1 MKFLLLLVVYFA
13 VFNINVDGGVLGLT
27 KYFRSYTQSWTAA
40 QQQSLS
46 SSIKK
51 RRNINKNDNGSKGT
65 VISNGKVMA
74 VDHVCI
80 DMNHIVHSSFRS
92 TSTVKH
98 CISRIFSLVDNLF
111 KYVQPTAS
119 LVFAF
124 DGPAPFAKLQTQRS
138 KRKSSPESALI
149 TPGTDFMKS
158 MDDVIMTY
166 VLQRI
171 SRFSNVTIFVSGSN
185 IPGEGELK
193 IVDWVRT
200 QMPSNNGTVVI
211 CGADSDILIQAIP
224 LTDISQIQVLQTS
237 GDYPDSFCNISSIIN
252 EFSKKSNR
260 NENPELSESFKMD
273 LLVLFALH
281 GNDYLPKLRGISL
294 TATLRAYG
302 NAIERLPVNQRFLID
317 VRHKTFNFAALWLLM
332 ENLKLQN
339 QTIQKLWTMPTAL
352 GELSNYF
359 AKNKINGT
367 YIDEMLTTPQN
378 KISWTSSILIEG
390 QNFTSCEYSSKREC
404 RQAVSETA
412 LKSLSPETYEDL
424 LNKQKQFRRTMREK
438 RIAVMEEHQKRIEY
452 SNTDLASN
460 HRFIGVVKDVSEDDD
475 YETEYDDDM
484 MDTCDEDKYILQ
496 SDVEQYL
503 QGILWVAQ
511 MYMNGKC
518 PDVSY
523 TYIGKPSMSPFMIC
537 KYLEMSSDKN
547 VTSFVQSMLLS
558 KDISSCIISDFNTK
572 LLKSLKD
579 KVFVPTSDM
588 KPLSA
593 IATCISVIPTEAKEF
608 VPQDLKHTWHTMQTN
623 FFDSDLQDISYEKL
637 LKGLEHLWLMK
648 SNSSV
653 NVDYLVTNS
662 STKAG
667 VSRMSRSNRKSQ
679 YGKTKQAVKLMHE
692 IELIA
697 SSSNKINVN
706 TTNNAGGSVRGAAK
720 GSFTFDTMNSW
731 TVITTVQ
738 DLNSVGY
745 LSTFKVKYVKFPLL
759 RMPFKTPK
767 ELPKYV
773 RVLTAIGKE
782 RGLKIE

>member
-1 MKFLLLLVVYFA
+1 
-13 VFNINVDGGVLGLT
+13 
-27 KYFRSYTQSWTAA
+27 
-40 QQQSLS
+40 
-46 SSIKK
+46 
-51 RRNINKNDNGSKGT
+51 
-65 VISNGKVMA
+65 
-74 VDHVCI
+74 
-80 DMNHIVHSSFRS
+80 
-92 TSTVKH
+92 
-98 CISRIFSLVDNLF
+98 
-111 KYVQPTAS
+111 
-119 LVFAF
+119 
-124 DGPAPFAKLQTQRS
+124 
-138 KRKSSPESALI
+138 
-149 TPGTDFMKS
+149 
-158 MDDVIMTY
+158 
-166 VLQRI
+166 
-171 SRFSNVTIFVSGSN
+171 
-185 IPGEGELK
+185 
-193 IVDWVRT
+193 
-200 QMPSNNGTVVI
+200 MPSNNGTIVI

-252 EFSKKSNR
+252 EFSKKSNL
-260 NENPELSESFKMD
+260 NEKNSELPESFKMD

-302 NAIERLPVNQRFLID
+302 KAIERLPTNQRFLID
-317 VRHKTFNFAALWLLM
+317 VRYNTFNFAALWLLM

-339 QTIQKLWTMPTAL
+339 QTIQRLWTMPTAL
-352 GELSNYF
+352 GELTNYF

-378 KISWTSSILIEG
+378 KISWTSSVLIEG

-404 RQAVSETA
+404 RQAVSEIA
-412 LKSLSPETYEDL
+412 LKSLSPEIFEDL

-438 RIAVMEEHQKRIEY
+438 RIAVMEEHQKRAED
-452 SNTDLASN
+452 SNDFALN
-460 HRFIGVVKDVSEDDD
+460 HRFNGELKDVSEDDD
-475 YETEYDDDM
+475 YETDYDDDI

-523 TYIGKPSMSPFMIC
+523 TYIGKPSMSPLMIC
-537 KYLEMSSDKN
+537 KYIESSLLGIETSSSKN
-547 VTSFVQSMLLS
+547 VTNFIESILLS
-558 KDISSCIISDFNTK
+558 KDISSSIISDFNTK
-572 LLKSLKD
+572 LMKTLKD
-579 KVFVPTSDM
+579 KVFLPTSDM

-637 LKGLEHLWLMK
+637 LESLEHLWLMK
-648 SNSSV
+648 SNSTVSD
-653 NVDYLVTNS
+653 DYLVTNS

-667 VSRMSRSNRKSQ
+667 VSKMSRTNRKSQ

-697 SSSNKINVN
+697 SASNNRINVN
-706 TTNNAGGSVRGAAK
+706 TTSNAGGSVRGAAK
-720 GSFTFDTMNSW
+720 DSFTFDTTNSW

-745 LSTFKVKYVKFPLL
+745 LSTFKAKYVKFPLL
-759 RMPFKTPK
+759 RVPFKTPK
-767 ELPKYV
+767 ELPKSV
-773 RVLTAIGKE
+773 RVLTAVGKE
-782 RGLKIE
+782 RGLKIDNL